1 MEKINKMNTRF
12 NQILN
17 SIKSAVLNKHKI
29 TASYE
34 YQCRKCGLILDFN
47 RNQPN
52 VKCPND
58 GSTMYRI

>member
-1 MEKINKMNTRF
+1 MTRF
-12 NQILN
+12 SELLN
-17 SIKSAVLNKHKI
+17 SVKNYLTNNSQCCDKS
-29 TASYE
+29 TASYN
-34 YQCRKCGLILDFN
+34 YQCRKCGLVLEFN